1 MAFCSKCGKQL
12 QDADQ
17 FCQSCGAQIGKH
29 IAKKDILP
37 AYRLLFSAVIAF
49 ISGFIGTYG
58 YENRWTGNAKA
69 MMSYAERRTVES
81 SQSIMQTVMVLS
93 FVLGILLLI
102 LGIVLLVHPKKQQIE
117 TSEIVRYITKFAPLV
132 ALVFCVIEIY
142 IVFFT
147 ETCYLG

>member
-17 FCQSCGAQIGKH
+17 FCPDCGAPIGEAAPKRG
-29 IAKKDILP
+29 ILP

-49 ISGFIGTYG
+49 ISGFIGNYG
-58 YENRWTGNAKA
+58 YEHRWSGNAKA
-69 MMSYAERRTVES
+69 IMPYAERRAVES
-81 SQSIMQTVMVLS
+81 SQSLMQTVMVLS
-93 FVLGILLLI
+93 FIMGIILLV
-102 LGIVLLVHPKKQQIE
+102 LGIVLLVHSKKHQIE
-117 TSEIVRYITKFAPLV
+117 TSKIVGYITKCAPIV
-132 ALVFCVIEIY
+132 SIIFCIIELY